1 MAKQERFY
9 INVFNGCNLSCSH
22 CFNDG
27 GFAEEAILTTP
38 EILCLVDEAV
48 DILKITEIQ
57 LTGGE
62 PLQRSDIFP
71 LIKEL
76 QDRGLAVILQTN
88 GFFGQEPAKKIS
100 QLAREGLSLIVSID
114 GIETNDLFRG
124 KGVTSK
130 ALENVKTLSNETEIR
145 INTLLSSSIRWKEI
159 EELAELGE
167 KFSIVLAFNPV
178 CPLGRADFSLM
189 MEPHKYFRWMY
200 RLEGLRNR
208 GIQVRKCF
216 DLIGG
221 RLMERENC
229 PVRKGATIHIAADG
243 KAYPCGFLV
252 NRPECLIGS
261 YRGESLQNLMGKIP
275 AGCRLLHPDCQICDY
290 HLREECWGGCPAR
303 ILGLNGRFGEK
314 DLYCMASCL
323 PSKGDLEDEP

>member
-1 MAKQERFY
+1 M
-9 INVFNGCNLSCSH
+9 
-22 CFNDG
+22 
-27 GFAEEAILTTP
+27 
-38 EILCLVDEAV
+38 
-48 DILKITEIQ
+48 
-57 LTGGE
+57 
-62 PLQRSDIFP
+62 
-71 LIKEL
+71 
-76 QDRGLAVILQTN
+76 
-88 GFFGQEPAKKIS
+88 
-100 QLAREGLSLIVSID
+100 SID

-261 YRGESLQNLMGKIP
+261 YRGESSRISWAKF
-275 AGCRLLHPDCQICDY
+275 RLDADY
-290 HLREECWGGCPAR
+290 YILIAR
-303 ILGLNGRFGEK
+303 FALSFKRRMLGLPCSNPWLKWKVWGKGSL
-314 DLYCMASCL
+314 LYGQL
-323 PSKGDLEDEP
+323 PAIQRRLEDEP